1 MGVVYRGVCW
11 DFVFYYFS
19 IFLKSTIAWSQ
30 PAIDY
35 YVQNYFYKDL
45 QDGSKLTMD
54 KSKNNLPYRFKFMLC
69 FLEQITC
76 FFIKKIVQ
84 IFNRQFL
91 GRGKLDKRQG
101 KGEGLDMYSFFN
113 ISTEMSSQAALKQ
126 YPSVFL
132 FHTYEHVVLLV

>member
-35 YVQNYFYKDL
+35 YVQNDFYKDL

-54 KSKNNLPYRFKFMLC
+54 KSKNNLPYRLKFMLC
-69 FLEQITC
+69 FQNRLRVFLSKRFLQ
-76 FFIKKIVQ
+76 FY
-84 IFNRQFL
+84 NRQFL
-91 GRGKLDKRQG
+91 VRGKLDKRWG

-113 ISTEMSSQAALKQ
+113 ISTEISSQAALKQ

-132 FHTYEHVVLLV
+132 FPTYEHVVSLV